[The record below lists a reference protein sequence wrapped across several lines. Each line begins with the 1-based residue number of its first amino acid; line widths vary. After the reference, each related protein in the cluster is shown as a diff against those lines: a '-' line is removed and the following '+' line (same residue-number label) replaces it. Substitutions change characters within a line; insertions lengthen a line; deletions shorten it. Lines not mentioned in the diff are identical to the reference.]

1 MLAQGMAAGQMT
13 ILPVAASGHRQLYGA
28 PAAHLHPQ
36 TVPHG
41 HGRGIAHRRGGHQAK
56 DGAGPRWHC

>member
-1 MLAQGMAAGQMT
+1 
-13 ILPVAASGHRQLYGA
+13 
-28 PAAHLHPQ
+28 
-36 TVPHG
+36 VPHG